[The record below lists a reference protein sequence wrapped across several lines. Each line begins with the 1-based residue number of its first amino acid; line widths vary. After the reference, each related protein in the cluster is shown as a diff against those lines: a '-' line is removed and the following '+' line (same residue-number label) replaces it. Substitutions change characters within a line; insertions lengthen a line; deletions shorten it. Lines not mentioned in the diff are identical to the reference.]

1 MALIHAMVLG
11 IEVGKKNVNNV
22 NNKIKPMSIGF
33 YLVAFDMVTLREKK
47 KKSPLCKKAYKGIKF
62 RNLGTGEL
70 GVATY

>member
-33 YLVAFDMVTLREKK
+33 YLVAFDMVTLRGKK
-47 KKSPLCKKAYKGIKF
+47 KKISPLQEGI
-62 RNLGTGEL
+62 
-70 GVATY
+70 